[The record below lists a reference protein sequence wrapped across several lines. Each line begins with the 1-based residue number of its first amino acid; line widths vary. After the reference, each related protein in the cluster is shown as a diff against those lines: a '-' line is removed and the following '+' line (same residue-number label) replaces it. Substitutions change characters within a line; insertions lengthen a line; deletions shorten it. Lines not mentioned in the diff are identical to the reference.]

1 MEIYLVGGAVRD
13 KLLGL
18 EVKDCDYVVVGATPE
33 QMVAQGFKPVG
44 ADFPVFLHPQTKQ
57 EYALARTERKSGRG
71 YKGFKVYAAPDVTL
85 EDDLRRRDL
94 TINAMAQ
101 TADGALIDPFNGAD
115 DLRKGI
121 LRHVSP
127 AFTEDPVRVL
137 RVARFAARYADRDF
151 HVADTTLALMRQMV
165 ESGEVDHLVAERV
178 WAETE
183 RALTEQQP
191 TRFFQVLR
199 ECGALARVF
208 PEIDAL
214 FGVPQPPQYHP
225 EVDSGLHTMLVLAQA
240 TRLSADARVR
250 FAALVHDL
258 GKGSTPPAE
267 WPKHLRHEERGVEL
281 VTELCRR
288 LRVPNEYRELAV
300 VVGPSG
306 CGKSTLL
313 RSVNRMNDL
322 IDTVRIEGDMR
333 LNGESIYGPSVDV
346 IELRKRIGMVFQ
358 NFLLFN
364 HLTALGNVMIGLTK
378 VRKMPKEQ
386 AKAKALEELNRVGL
400 ADRSDHY
407 PGQLSGGQQQ
417 RVAIARA
424 IITDPTILVADEPT
438 GDLDRVSAEEILTL
452 MERMNHE
459 LGKTIIMVTH
469 DPHAAARAH
478 SIKRLDKGVLQDG
491 EH

>member
-18 EVKDCDYVVVGATPE
+18 EVKDRDYVVVGATPE

-44 ADFPVFLHPQTKQ
+44 ADFPVFLHPHSKQ

-101 TADGALIDPFNGAD
+101 AADDTLVDPFGGAE

-137 RVARFAARYADRDF
+137 RVARFAARYADRGF
-151 HVADTTLALMRQMV
+151 RVADTTMALMRQMV

-191 TRFFQVLR
+191 TRFFEVLR

-214 FGVPQPPQYHP
+214 FGVPQPPKYHP
-225 EVDSGLHTMLVLAQA
+225 EVDSGLHTMMVLAQA
-240 TRLSADARVR
+240 TRLSADTRVR

-258 GKGSTPPAE
+258 GKGETPSAE
-267 WPKHLRHEERGVEL
+267 WPKHVGHEERGAAL
-281 VTELCRR
+281 VTGLCRR
-288 LRVPNEYRELAV
+288 LRIPNEYRELGV
-300 VVGPSG
+300 VVARYHLR
-306 CGKSTLL
+306 CHKATELRAATLL
-313 RSVNRMNDL
+313 DTFEVLDAFRRPERFEQFLLACEADMRGRTGWEERPYPQGDVLRRTFAAANE
-322 IDTVRIEGDMR
+322 IDTSAIAAEHKNLD
-333 LNGESIYGPSVDV
+333 
-346 IELRKRIGMVFQ
+346 
-358 NFLLFN
+358 
-364 HLTALGNVMIGLTK
+364 GNVIGEK
-378 VRKMPKEQ
+378 IRQ
-386 AKAKALEELNRVGL
+386 ARIA
-400 ADRSDHY
+400 
-407 PGQLSGGQQQ
+407 
-417 RVAIARA
+417 AI
-424 IITDPTILVADEPT
+424 
-438 GDLDRVSAEEILTL
+438 
-452 MERMNHE
+452 
-459 LGKTIIMVTH
+459 K
-469 DPHAAARAH
+469 RAH
-478 SIKRLDKGVLQDG
+478 IV
-491 EH
+491 